1 MPEAAKAAENNAAP
15 AAQVAVSNAEPEE
28 PEAASNA
35 AVAAR
40 VADCIAAP
48 SQALVFA
55 FAEALPSAASHP
67 RARAAL
73 VSPDSAPLPPGGS
86 VALEHSCPLT
96 SNPDS
101 GCPEHPLP
109 EAFHLCRSLSRD
121 QTLARESLVCP
132 QSDSSAR
139 LHPDFLPSQFFGG
152 QSAQVAH
159 PA

>member
-28 PEAASNA
+28 PEAASNVV
-35 AVAAR
+35 VAAR
-40 VADCIAAP
+40 VADCIAEP

-55 FAEALPSAASHP
+55 FAEALSSAALHP

-73 VSPDSAPLPPGGS
+73 VSPNSAPLPPDGS
-86 VALEHSCPLT
+86 VALEHSCPQT

-101 GCPEHPLP
+101 AYPERPLQ
-109 EAFHLCRSLSRD
+109 EAFHLCRFLSRD
-121 QTLARESLVCP
+121 QTLPRESLVC
-132 QSDSSAR
+132 QRSDSAR
-139 LHPDFLPSQFFGG
+139 VHPDFLPSQFVAG

-159 PA
+159 RA